1 MTRLNILRVFQVREL
16 TRTKIKAYK
25 ISGHSTRF
33 FYHSHIEKYVFS
45 LFASLT
51 ISFRS
56 TPRSQKEQISTGSEG
71 FRAPSPTRSVPRWEG
86 EAETRPHACAEESS
100 NHTSSTG
107 LTPPTGA
114 YLAKLRP
121 LRQPINV
128 SLRDHK
134 CAIFYSVMKL
144 FIWKG
149 MT

>member
-1 MTRLNILRVFQVREL
+1 MYFKYVNLLARRSKHIKFRDIRL
-16 TRTKIKAYK
+16 A
-25 ISGHSTRF
+25 F
-33 FYHSHIEKYVFS
+33 FYPSHIEKYVFS